1 MYSARRDELSAL
13 HCRRQPHRA
22 FLGQKHQQVQS
33 GFIVECGHYQK
44 VAFGERLDFCR
55 KKGDISLRPRD
66 GHLAK
71 TAIAEKV
78 PDSAKYDTYS
88 LLTRNC
94 TTHKE
99 TSVIQPEHPQRN
111 DVVVGIEN
119 IVLHNIGILNIGD
132 LLPFFVPST
141 DLKRVSVYKKDRPA
155 AGRKLTIVLKHFT
168 IFYRGKRGVY
178 FDKKMASR
186 KQAVAEGP
194 FGVFSVKIHGFFS
207 ERFSSDILYFN
218 KKL

>member
-1 MYSARRDELSAL
+1 M
-13 HCRRQPHRA
+13 
-22 FLGQKHQQVQS
+22 
-33 GFIVECGHYQK
+33 
-44 VAFGERLDFCR
+44 
-55 KKGDISLRPRD
+55 
-66 GHLAK
+66 
-71 TAIAEKV
+71 

-155 AGRKLTIVLKHFT
+155 AGRKLTYSINNFLPSSTEVK
-168 IFYRGKRGVY
+168 
-178 FDKKMASR
+178 
-186 KQAVAEGP
+186 EGY
-194 FGVFSVKIHGFFS
+194 
-207 ERFSSDILYFN
+207 ILIRRWHPGNRLLQKGLSGCFR
-218 KKL
+218 